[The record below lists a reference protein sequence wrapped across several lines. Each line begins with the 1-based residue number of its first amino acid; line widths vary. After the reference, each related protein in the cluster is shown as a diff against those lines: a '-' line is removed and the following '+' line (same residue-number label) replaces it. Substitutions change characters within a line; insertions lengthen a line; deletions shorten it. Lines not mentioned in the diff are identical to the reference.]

1 MWTLQIVLSTLLQHQ
16 EDLINTYGEMMRI
29 TTFPVFNKSYLEQNS
44 SCFSPSPL
52 AQTNL
57 VQGGNPEVFLHCVAS
72 HPWTSPN
79 SRPSS
84 FMGVNCSAELRPA
97 LIWNWLP
104 WSPIL
109 SMPIC
114 SGDLDSLLCFIPSG
128 SSAFSPL
135 VYCSAGSRP
144 IGVYTWCSIGSKA
157 VAASHHVCS
166 LARKELPNLQR
177 LLINFSGLH
186 FSGWQDDP
194 GPLALHYNASYASS
208 TSSFPA
214 ANLLLFL
221 TLSCL
226 KLLFLSCN
234 QWSSTTL

>member
-1 MWTLQIVLSTLLQHQ
+1 
-16 EDLINTYGEMMRI
+16 
-29 TTFPVFNKSYLEQNS
+29 
-44 SCFSPSPL
+44 
-52 AQTNL
+52 
-57 VQGGNPEVFLHCVAS
+57 
-72 HPWTSPN
+72 
-79 SRPSS
+79 
-84 FMGVNCSAELRPA
+84 
-97 LIWNWLP
+97 
-104 WSPIL
+104 
-109 SMPIC
+109 MPIC

-157 VAASHHVCS
+157 VAASHH
-166 LARKELPNLQR
+166 
-177 LLINFSGLH
+177 
-186 FSGWQDDP
+186 DDP
-194 GPLALHYNASYASS
+194 GPLALDYNASYASS

-234 QWSSTTL
+234 KWSSTTL